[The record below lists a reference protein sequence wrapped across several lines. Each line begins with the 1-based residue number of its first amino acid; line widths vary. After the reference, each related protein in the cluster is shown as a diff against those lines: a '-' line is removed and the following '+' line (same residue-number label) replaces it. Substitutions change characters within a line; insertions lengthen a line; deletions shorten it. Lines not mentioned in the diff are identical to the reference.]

1 MLFYLLACCA
11 TMIIVRE
18 FLPIFFFPKSF
29 ISRLT
34 RYPNKKQ
41 DLNLS
46 ASATQRSLIASFLE
60 LRELA
65 AEMEE
70 LKIDSSHLDE
80 SLVALDLLL
89 TAWENDGES
98 DFHELKVL
106 LDYHTA
112 INQHAVTINSRCDT
126 MRQRLT
132 AMK

>member
-11 TMIIVRE
+11 TMIIVH
-18 FLPIFFFPKSF
+18 
-29 ISRLT
+29 
-34 RYPNKKQ
+34 
-41 DLNLS
+41 LNLS